1 MAERSSIDEPAVA
14 SPVRQEPRMT
24 TGRARRH
31 RYNGFTDELGQFP
44 SEMHMHADHI
54 YNGIFQAQK
63 FIERFLDKPESKRD
77 LSDLEEAI
85 TYIQTAEDQILDGL
99 LRTLDDGMV
108 IHISFKRYI
117 EPVQV
122 WSDADDVE

>member
-1 MAERSSIDEPAVA
+1 
-14 SPVRQEPRMT
+14 
-24 TGRARRH
+24 
-31 RYNGFTDELGQFP
+31 
-44 SEMHMHADHI
+44 MHADQI
-54 YNGIFQAQK
+54 YNCIFQAQK
-63 FIERFLDKPESKRD
+63 FIERFIKKPQPND